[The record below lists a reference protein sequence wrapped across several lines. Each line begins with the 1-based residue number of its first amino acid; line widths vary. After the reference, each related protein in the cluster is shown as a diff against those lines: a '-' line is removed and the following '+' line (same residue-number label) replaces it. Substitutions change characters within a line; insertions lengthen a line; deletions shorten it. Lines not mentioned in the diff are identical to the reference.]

1 MATADEHEGR
11 PGWRRGVALVAAAQ
25 LLSMMGFSCA
35 ISFLPLFIQTLGIDS
50 PARAVAWAGSLN
62 FAQGIMVALCS
73 PLWGSIADRY
83 GAKPMVCRALLGG
96 GAVLVVISFVGR
108 VEFLFALFLLLGCF
122 TGVNTAVV
130 TLVSGLAPRESIGA
144 AIGACQT
151 GVFVGIAIGPT
162 VGGILA
168 DTFSYRIGIRGGAVL
183 LLLSGLL
190 VLLGIGAPPRG
201 TRVVERRPGLV
212 ESLRAAGRSRPLM
225 LLIGLI
231 FLVQFSLQ
239 MISPVL
245 PIYVQSLAPDATR
258 VATIVGVVLGV
269 GGVTSALGALF
280 CGRLAD
286 RLGRRRLLAWMTAGG
301 ALALGGQA
309 LIAGIGPL
317 IALRGLAGFFTGGLS
332 VGTNTAVGTM
342 VPEESRGAAFGISG
356 SAFSLGNAFGPL
368 LGGLLAGGLGP
379 RPVIG
384 LAALT
389 LLGGWAIVRALG
401 GTAARQGT
409 PAEQRVSAGRD
420 GGAR

>member
-1 MATADEHEGR
+1 MATTAEDDGL
-11 PGWRRGVALVAAAQ
+11 PGWRRRVALVATAQ

-50 PARAVAWAGSLN
+50 PARAVAWSGSLN

-73 PLWGSIADRY
+73 PLWGAIADRH
-83 GAKPMVCRALLGG
+83 GAKLMVCRALLGG

-108 VEFLFALFLLLGCF
+108 VELLFVLFLVLGCF

-130 TLVSGLAPRESIGA
+130 TLVSGLAPRKSLGA

-151 GVFVGIAIGPT
+151 GVFVGISIGPT

-168 DTFSYRIGIRGGAVL
+168 DTFSYRIGIRGRAIL
-183 LLLSGLL
+183 LLLSGAL
-190 VLLGIGAPPRG
+190 VLFGIGAPARRPQA
-201 TRVVERRPGLV
+201 VAQRPGLV
-212 ESLRAAGRSRPLM
+212 QNLRAATGSRTLM

-258 VATIVGVVLGV
+258 VATIVGIVLGI
-269 GGVTSALGALF
+269 GGVTSALGAI
-280 CGRLAD
+280 CSGRLAD
-286 RLGRRRLLAWMTAGG
+286 RVGRRRLLAWTTVGG
-301 ALALGGQA
+301 AFALGGQA

-317 IALRGLAGFFTGGLS
+317 LALRGLAGLFTGSLS
-332 VGTNTAVGTM
+332 VSTNTAVGTM
-342 VPEESRGAAFGISG
+342 VPEERRGAAFGISG

-368 LGGLLAGGLGP
+368 LGGFLAGGLGP

-389 LLGGWAIVRALG
+389 LLCGWGIVQALG
-401 GTAARQGT
+401 RTAARQE
-409 PAEQRVSAGRD
+409 AQAGQIAS
-420 GGAR
+420 GGA